1 MTHARL
7 SLSFEGAIARID
19 VGTPADPPDVLSSLL
34 RACDDLAGRDD
45 TCVVVVVLPGGCL
58 DGADADPDLAT
69 AARALEMLPQ
79 PVIACVEGKI
89 AGAALEIALAC
100 DVRVAGAG
108 ATFAMAQVAAG
119 GMPSGGGTQRLP
131 RIAGRGTASEMILLG
146 LTLDDEGALACG
158 LLNVVTAAGG
168 AAAEGLRLAERI
180 AAQGPLAVRYAKE
193 AVLRGLE
200 MPLEQALRYET
211 DLTVILQTTH
221 DRDEGVRAF
230 LEKRAPRFE
239 GR

>member
-1 MTHARL
+1 MTYAGL
-7 SLSFEGAIARID
+7 SLSFEGATARID
-19 VGTPADPPDVLSSLL
+19 IAAPADPADVLPSLL
-34 RACDDLAGRDD
+34 RACDELAARDD
-45 TCVVVVVLPGGCL
+45 TCVAILALPDGCL
-58 DGADADPDLAT
+58 AGGDAEPQLAA
-69 AARALEMLPQ
+69 AARALELLPQ
-79 PVIACVEGKI
+79 PVIACAEGAG

-108 ATFAMAQVAAG
+108 ATFTMAQVAGG

-131 RIAGRGTASEMILLG
+131 RVAGRSKASEMILLG
-146 LTLDDEGALACG
+146 VTLDAEAALACG
-158 LLNVVTAAGG
+158 LVNAITADGG
-168 AAAEGLRLAERI
+168 AVAEGLRLAERI
-180 AAQGPLAVRYAKE
+180 AAQGPIAVRYAKE

-211 DLTVILQTTH
+211 DLTLILQTTQ
-221 DRDEGVRAF
+221 DREEGVRAF

>member
-1 MTHARL
+1 MTYAGL

-19 VGTPADPPDVLSSLL
+19 IGAPAGPRDVLSSLL
-34 RACDDLAGRDD
+34 RACDDLAARDD
-45 TCVVVVVLPGGCL
+45 MCAAILVLPDGCL
-58 DGADADPDLAT
+58 AGGDAEPQLAA
-69 AARALEMLPQ
+69 AARALELLPQ
-79 PVIACVEGKI
+79 PVIACIDGAI

-108 ATFAMAQVAAG
+108 ATFAMAQVAGG

-131 RIAGRGTASEMILLG
+131 RVAGRSKASEMILLG
-146 LTLDDEGALACG
+146 ATLDAEDALACG
-158 LLNVVTAAGG
+158 LVNAVAADGG
-168 AAAEGLRLAERI
+168 AVAEATQLAERI
-180 AAQGPLAVRYAKE
+180 ATQGPLAVRYAKE